1 MNARPPIVGVIL
13 AGGLSRRMGAEK
25 AFVPL
30 AGRPLL
36 AHVVERLGPQVDAL
50 VLNANGDPARF
61 AAFGLPVAADPV
73 PGHAGPLAGI
83 LAGLL
88 FARANCPAARLV
100 ASVAVDTPFFPETLV
115 ARLAAASKDGRRIA
129 VAASGGRLHQVFGVF
144 PVALAEDLMSFIARS
159 GSLKVLDWLGRQDA
173 ATVDFPAESPVGP
186 FFNINTPADLAAA
199 EAAAIL
205 SELHKSGR

>member
-1 MNARPPIVGVIL
+1 MIARPPTVGVIL

-25 AFVPL
+25 ALLSL

-36 AHVVERLGPQVDAL
+36 AHVAERLGPQVDAL

-88 FARANCPAARLV
+88 WARVNRPAARLV
-100 ASVAVDTPFFPETLV
+100 ATVPVDTPFFPHDLV
-115 ARLAAASKDGRRIA
+115 SRLAAASEGGTRIA
-129 VAASGGRLHQVFGVF
+129 VAASDGRLHQVFGVF
-144 PVALAEDLMSFIARS
+144 PVALADNLESFIATS
-159 GSLKVLDWLGRQDA
+159 GSLKVMDWLGRQNA

-186 FFNINTPADLAAA
+186 FFNINTPADLAL
-199 EAAAIL
+199 AAASASL
-205 SELHKSGR
+205 SELHKSG